1 MTRYSREEIYVNQ
14 LETEIMSLN
23 KTIDDLVVENYELKR
38 KLEELKKPKTITVP
52 DLDYHNIDYWEGRN

>member
-23 KTIDDLVVENYELKR
+23 KTIDDLVVENYELKC

-52 DLDYHNIDYWEGRN
+52 DLDYHNREYWEERN